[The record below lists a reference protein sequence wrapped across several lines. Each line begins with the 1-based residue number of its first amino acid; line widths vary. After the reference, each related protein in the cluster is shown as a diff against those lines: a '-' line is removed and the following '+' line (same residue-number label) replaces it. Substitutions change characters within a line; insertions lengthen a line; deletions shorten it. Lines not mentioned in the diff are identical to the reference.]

1 LIGITC
7 ITVTRPSLPIFD
19 TPSVGRGLTSALARR
34 DDAAEAAADRVL
46 KRAVAKRSADQF
58 ATPERR
64 ERRVIPGGVEK
75 VGITVTRPHYG
86 DTPVFTHL
94 RPHYG
99 DGVGE
104 ITVTR
109 LEWTPK
115 VRQG

>member
-1 LIGITC
+1 MRITRITDAHY
-7 ITVTRPSLPIFD
+7 ITVTRPSLPFCLD

-75 VGITVTRPHYG
+75 VGITVTRPSLPIFDPITVMGWTAPRTASDY
-86 DTPVFTHL
+86 
-94 RPHYG
+94 
-99 DGVGE
+99 GE
-104 ITVTR
+104 ITVR
-109 LEWTPK
+109 L
-115 VRQG
+115 R